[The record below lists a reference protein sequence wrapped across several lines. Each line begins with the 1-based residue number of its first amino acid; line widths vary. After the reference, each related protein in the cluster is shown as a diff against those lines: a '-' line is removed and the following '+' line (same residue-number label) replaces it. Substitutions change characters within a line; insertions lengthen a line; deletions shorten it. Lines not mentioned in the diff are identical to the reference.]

1 MLTASSDETQPEAA
15 NAGEEIVLSGGSA
28 TILVRQ
34 RAVDI
39 IEVIDAPTS
48 EEPLPEQP

>member
-15 NAGEEIVLSGGSA
+15 NAGEEIVLSEVA
-28 TILVRQ
+28 AAFLVRQ

-39 IEVIDAPTS
+39 IEVIDAPKS
-48 EEPLPEQP
+48 EEPLPEQH